1 MSTLPAPRFVLAGTS
16 HAGSVR
22 EANQDSFF
30 IDLTPNGALAL
41 VADGMGG
48 HVSGELASQKAR
60 DVLSQALRSGHKY
73 PPLAVAEAVQQANLE
88 IFDHAETH
96 PADRGMGTT
105 LTLVFIDDHLAL
117 VGHVGDS
124 RAYLVRDG
132 TIRQLTQ
139 DHSWVADRVRQ
150 GLLNDDEAKRH
161 GWRNIITNSLGTQ
174 NSVRLELTAL
184 TLRAGDRLLLCSD
197 GLTHL
202 LSDEVLLEVVSQ
214 NPPEEAVQDLV
225 RRANERG
232 SPDNVTALVIAV
244 RDAEVRSKLYALP
257 DDLPVSVELGE
268 DDKGLLAVEEAFPYR
283 GRSQRLRRHPLW
295 PYRYWVIGYAL
306 LIALFI
312 LFGLR

>member
-1 MSTLPAPRFVLAGTS
+1 MLAGAS
-16 HAGSVR
+16 HAGTVR

-30 IDLTPNGALAL
+30 LDLTPNGALAL

-60 DVLSQALRSGHKY
+60 DALAGALRSGHRY
-73 PPLAVAEAVQQANLE
+73 PPLAVAEAVQRANLE
-88 IFDHAETH
+88 IFDHAEAN

-105 LTLVFIDDHLAL
+105 LTLVLIDDHLAL

-150 GLLNDDEAKRH
+150 GLLSGDEAKRH
-161 GWRNIITNSLGTQ
+161 GWRNLITNSLGTQ
-174 NSVRLELTAL
+174 NSVRLELSAL

-197 GLTHL
+197 GLTLL
-202 LSDEVLLEVVSQ
+202 LSDEVLLEVVAE
-214 NPPEEAVQDLV
+214 NTPDDAADDLI

-232 SPDNVTALVIAV
+232 SPDNVTALVVLV
-244 RDAEVRSKLYALP
+244 REAEVRPKLYTLP
-257 DDLPVSVELGE
+257 AELPVSVELGE
-268 DDKGLLAVEEAFPYR
+268 DDRGLMAVEDAFPYR
-283 GRSQRLRRHPLW
+283 GRSARLRRHPLW
-295 PYRYWVIGYAL
+295 PYRYWVVGYAL

-312 LFGLR
+312 VFSWR